1 MKKLMLLAAFAGLGL
16 SVLAGPPKKIVYA
29 ISGTYNVDAP
39 KSTFKWNAKKV
50 VGEHSGTVAYQ
61 AGNITINAN
70 KLAGA
75 DITIDMAS
83 IDCTDLSGEYHDKL
97 VGHLKADDFFA
108 TEKFNTAKIK
118 IKSASEIKGAATGS
132 NNYNVVADLTIKGIT
147 KEISFPAF
155 VVINPTQVIANAEL
169 DIDRTAFEIKY
180 GSASFF
186 EGLGDRAIANTF
198 NVKVR
203 IVANK

>member
-1 MKKLMLLAAFAGLGL
+1 MKKLMLVAVFAGLGL
-16 SVLAGPPKKIVYA
+16 SVLAGPPKKIAKA
-29 ISGTYNVDAP
+29 IAGSYTVDAP

-50 VGEHSGTVAYQ
+50 VGEHSGT
-61 AGNITINAN
+61 AGFQGGSIAINAN
-70 KLAGA
+70 KLVGA

-83 IDCTDLSGEYHDKL
+83 IDCSDLVGEYHDKL

-108 TEKFNTAKIK
+108 TDKFNTAKIK
-118 IKSASEIKGAATGS
+118 IKSATEIKGAAAGS

-147 KEISFPAF
+147 KEVSFPAF
-155 VVINPTQVIANAEL
+155 VVINPNQVIANAEL
-169 DIDRTAFEIKY
+169 DVDRTAFGIKY

-186 EGLGDRAIANTF
+186 EGLGDKAIANTF

>member
-1 MKKLMLLAAFAGLGL
+1 MLLAAFAGLGL
-16 SVLAGPPKKIVYA
+16 SVLAGPPKKIVNA

>member
-16 SVLAGPPKKIVYA
+16 SVLAGPPKKIVNA

>member
-1 MKKLMLLAAFAGLGL
+1 MKKFMLLAAFAGMGL
-16 SVLAGPPKKIVYA
+16 SVLAGPPKKIVNA

>member
-1 MKKLMLLAAFAGLGL
+1 MLLAAFAGMGL
-16 SVLAGPPKKIVYA
+16 SVLAGPPKKIVNA